1 MSRKA
6 IGKTVARTSRSDAK
20 GGGLLTEKKFRFLES
35 VRFTN
40 LTTIMLPGGD
50 KATDFVEFTFADF
63 KKLLKLH
70 EKYSVVSS
78 KLLEEQKASSKYEMS
93 SALEKLGKRN
103 RALKKHKLI
112 AEQQVEKVEA
122 LELALGVKENRIAEL
137 EAQVAEEIEN
147 FSILKRNYDALLRNI
162 DEEED
167 GSRSMTPSAT
177 RGWDTITSRRALPGS
192 YGTGKRR

>member
-63 KKLLKLH
+63 KNC
-70 EKYSVVSS
+70 SS
-78 KLLEEQKASSKYEMS
+78 CTKNTAWSAAS
-93 SALEKLGKRN
+93 
-103 RALKKHKLI
+103 
-112 AEQQVEKVEA
+112 
-122 LELALGVKENRIAEL
+122 
-137 EAQVAEEIEN
+137 
-147 FSILKRNYDALLRNI
+147 F
-162 DEEED
+162 
-167 GSRSMTPSAT
+167 
-177 RGWDTITSRRALPGS
+177 
-192 YGTGKRR
+192 